1 MSETPGPLCRLRPLL
16 GTFVAIEIPG
26 DSPGATAAIET
37 AYSAISRVEELM
49 HPERAGSD
57 LARIG
62 AAAPGQSITV
72 DPWTFEV
79 LRLAQRLHRESSGA
93 FDPCLPSAPARM
105 RDVELRDLR
114 VTCRLPVALDLG
126 GIAKGFAVDRAVEV
140 LQQRGAVS
148 GLVNAGGDLRLFG
161 SAPRTIHV
169 RAEDGA
175 ALAISMQEGALAVS
189 GPLGDVSPTG
199 HRGFYHRD
207 GGLPLERMTVA
218 ILAPTAALA
227 DALCKCALLCEPALL
242 DRLLETHHAQRVRTD
257 HGGG

>member
-1 MSETPGPLCRLRPLL
+1 MTETPEPLRRLRPLL

-26 DSPGATAAIET
+26 ESPGAAAAVEA
-37 AYSAISRVEELM
+37 AYSAIGRVEELM
-49 HPERAGSD
+49 HPRRAGSD

-62 AAAPGQSITV
+62 AAAPGQSTTV

-105 RDVELRDLR
+105 RDVELRDLQ
-114 VTCRLPVALDLG
+114 VTCREHVALDLG

-140 LQQRGAVS
+140 LHQSGAAA

-161 SAPRTIHV
+161 PAARTIHL

-175 ALAISMQEGALAVS
+175 ALAISMREGALAVS
-189 GPLGDVSPTG
+189 GPLGDASPTG
-199 HRGFYHRD
+199 HQGFYHRD

-227 DALCKCALLCEPALL
+227 DALCKCALLCAPDLL
-242 DRLLETHHAQRVRTD
+242 DRLLETHRARRVQTD
-257 HGGG
+257 HSGG